1 MWHDFLAKRDINR
14 NGNKERLVA
23 NAKNAFMM
31 NIPVTQSDV
40 QEEIEEIKS
49 DLNDKLGL
57 ENGLIQLLNPVKLPR
72 VALAKSW
79 SVKGASHQPAFMGS
93 CLTISHMW

>member
-57 ENGLIQLLNPVKLPR
+57 ENGLIQLLNPVKLP
-72 VALAKSW
+72 A
-79 SVKGASHQPAFMGS
+79 GCFG
-93 CLTISHMW
+93 